1 MQGSNLAGMG
11 GSAGYYMHGRPLLGG
26 DPARPQQPRS
36 HSFPFAYAAGGC
48 YWAVP
53 VVPTGAYAC
62 PAYQALPA
70 GKDLSRYRESGCRA
84 SMPVL
89 YIHRN
94 MSLLEQ
100 GCPEPEN
107 DAVTCTHI
115 RRYC

>member
-62 PAYQALPA
+62 PAYQARACRQRPVQIS
-70 GKDLSRYRESGCRA
+70 GERLSREHACIIYSPKHVVAGARL
-84 SMPVL
+84 P
-89 YIHRN
+89 
-94 MSLLEQ
+94 
-100 GCPEPEN
+100 
-107 DAVTCTHI
+107 
-115 RRYC
+115 